1 MHMDFDRMSG
11 IGHQIK
17 GVVKES
23 LGKMLGDS
31 KLFAEGVAEREAG
44 KVQNAGGIVRDAA
57 RNAHDE

>member
-1 MHMDFDRMSG
+1 MDFDRMSG

-44 KVQNAGGIVRDAA
+44 KVQNAGGIARDAA
-57 RNAHDE
+57 RSAHDE